1 MDKQILTNLRSLCR
15 PLYNLK
21 PFVKAVWVYGSVVK
35 KKNVKTSDIDLLV
48 LVDDTVENLDVDK
61 MVGVTKAIEL
71 TAEKKKIKI
80 HFQPP
85 KKLTLWWDLVR
96 TGEPWTITSLRNS
109 VIIYDPSGYAT
120 LLKKLLQKGEIY
132 STEQRAEKLIEL
144 AKSRINDIRQIA
156 LEKVPFEIL
165 MAMTES
171 AQMALMYYKK
181 FPPAPRNIA
190 CELRNAFV
198 QKGLLPNSIVE
209 SYEDMFDTVLKIQK
223 GTLSEFNGKDID
235 KSLNRAKIFLTVIEK
250 LLLSLE
256 HKRREKGMEE
266 SYKTCMELCNKALK
280 KKIKNLPKNDLDR
293 IKLFRKKFVD
303 TKLVGKSH
311 YTTLADLYEYRTSKR
326 RRKSLEK
333 EKYLDGTYIRS
344 LKIAMKDIL

>member
-1 MDKQILTNLRSLCR
+1 MEKKILKELRLLCK
-15 PLYNLK
+15 PLYSLK

-48 LVDDTVENLDVDK
+48 LVDDTVENLEVDK
-61 MVGVTKAIEL
+61 VGAVTKAIEM
-71 TAEKKKIKI
+71 AAVKKKLKV

-120 LLKKLLQKGEIY
+120 LLKKLLQKGEVY
-132 STEQRAEKLIEL
+132 STEQRAEKLIEI
-144 AKSRINDIRQIA
+144 AKSKLNEIRQIA

-181 FPPAPRNIA
+181 FPPAPKNIA
-190 CELRNAFV
+190 YELRNAFV
-198 QKGLLPNSIVE
+198 EKGLLPTSIVE
-209 SYEDMFDTVLKIQK
+209 SYDDMFETVTKIQK

-235 KSLNRAKIFLTVIEK
+235 KSLSKARMFLAVMEK

-256 HKRREKGMEE
+256 YKRREKGMEE
-266 SYKTCMELCNKALK
+266 SYKTCIELCNKALK
-280 KKIKNLPKNDLDR
+280 KKIKNLPKNDLDK
-293 IKLFRKKFVD
+293 IKLFKKKFID
-303 TKLVGKSH
+303 TKLIGESH
-311 YTTLADLYEYRTSKR
+311 YKTLADLYEYHTSKR
-326 RRKSLEK
+326 RRRSLEK

-344 LKIAMKDIL
+344 LKIAVKDMM

>member
-1 MDKQILTNLRSLCR
+1 MEKKILKELRLLCR
-15 PLYNLK
+15 PLYSLK
-21 PFVKAVWVYGSVVK
+21 PFVKAVWVYGSIVK

-61 MVGVTKAIEL
+61 VGAVTKAIEIA
-71 TAEKKKIKI
+71 AEKKKLKI

-85 KKLTLWWDLVR
+85 KKLTLWWGLVR
-96 TGEPWTITSLRNS
+96 TGEPWTITALRNS
-109 VIIYDPSGYAT
+109 VILYDPSGYAT
-120 LLKKLLQKGEIY
+120 LLKKLLQKGEVY

-144 AKSRINDIRQIA
+144 AKSKLNEIRQIA

-181 FPPAPRNIA
+181 FPPAPKNIA
-190 CELRNAFV
+190 YELRNAFV
-198 QKGLLPNSIVE
+198 EKGLLPVSIVE
-209 SYEDMFDTVLKIQK
+209 FYEDMFETVMKIQK

-235 KSLNRAKIFLTVIEK
+235 KSLGRAKMFLAVIER

-280 KKIKNLPKNDLDR
+280 KKIKNLPKNDLGKIR
-293 IKLFRKKFVD
+293 LFKKKFID

-311 YTTLADLYEYRTSKR
+311 YKTLADLYEYRTSKR

-344 LKIAMKDIL
+344 LKIAMKDVI

>member
-1 MDKQILTNLRSLCR
+1 MDKQILKNLRSLCR

-21 PFVKAVWVYGSVVK
+21 PFVKAVWVYGSIVK
-35 KKNVKTSDIDLLV
+35 KKNVKTSDIDILI

-61 MVGVTKAIEL
+61 IVGVTKAIEL
-71 TAEKKKIKI
+71 VAEKENLKV

-120 LLKKLLQKGEIY
+120 LLKKLLQKGEAY
-132 STEQRAEKLIEL
+132 STEQRAEKLIEI
-144 AKSRINDIRQIA
+144 AKLKLSEIREIA

-181 FPPAPRNIA
+181 FPPAPKNIA
-190 CELRNAFV
+190 YELRNAFV
-198 QKGLLPNSIVE
+198 EKGLLSNSMVE
-209 SYEDMFDTVLKIQK
+209 SYEDMFETVMKIQK

-256 HKRREKGMEE
+256 YKRREKGMEE
-266 SYKTCMELCNKALK
+266 SYKTCMELCDKALK
-280 KKIKNLPKNDLDR
+280 KKTKNLPKNDLDKIR
-293 IKLFRKKFVD
+293 LFKKKFVD
-303 TKLVGKSH
+303 TKIVGKSH

-344 LKIAMKDIL
+344 LKIVMKDLL